1 MSYHALYKERYV
13 LRATVGRSNVISE
26 GHQPITHQYRGDEKE
41 DTTHTKKKKNG
52 LDGRAERMHDRTGRY
67 MTLRGEIIIERV
79 YEYYWYCILYL
90 YDYVVVLLCL
100 WWEGEKSRKKL

>member
-1 MSYHALYKERYV
+1 
-13 LRATVGRSNVISE
+13 
-26 GHQPITHQYRGDEKE
+26 
-41 DTTHTKKKKNG
+41 
-52 LDGRAERMHDRTGRY
+52 